1 MAVQCLR
8 FHLLMQRPHVPSLS
22 GEPRFHMPGGK
33 KTKTQNRNNIVTNS
47 IETFK
52 MVQARYNF
60 IRQMKL
66 GNSTEKYLGGC
77 SCYEEGGQRK
87 LLEYAGLLAEI

>member
-1 MAVQCLR
+1 MSGHHVLR
-8 FHLLMQRPHVPSLS
+8 AGKRKKEHSKDHIRALSLW
-22 GEPRFHMPGGK
+22 
-33 KTKTQNRNNIVTNS
+33 Q
-47 IETFK
+47 ET
-52 MVQARYNF
+52 
-60 IRQMKL
+60 MKL

>member
-1 MAVQCLR
+1 MQHR
-8 FHLLMQRPHVPSLS
+8 WKEIGLLISRSYFLA
-22 GEPRFHMPGGK
+22 EK
-33 KTKTQNRNNIVTNS
+33 KNNKLVTECIS
-47 IETFK
+47 EI
-52 MVQARYNF
+52 VQARYNF

>member
-1 MAVQCLR
+1 ML
-8 FHLLMQRPHVPSLS
+8 
-22 GEPRFHMPGGK
+22 
-33 KTKTQNRNNIVTNS
+33 VTECIS
-47 IETFK
+47 E

-66 GNSTEKYLGGC
+66 GNSTEKCLGGC
-77 SCYEEGGQRK
+77 SCYEEGSQRK